1 MSARKEIKSALIS
14 VFDKG
19 GLEPIVKALHKNG
32 VTIYSTGGTQ
42 SFIEYIDIPVVRV
55 EDLN

>member
-19 GLEPIVKALHKNG
+19 GLEPIVKALHKN
-32 VTIYSTGGTQ
+32 
-42 SFIEYIDIPVVRV
+42 
-55 EDLN
+55 